1 MGLSAGEVIG
11 TGYEGVFAR
20 RKMTTEQRGRIMQL
34 LEPFKDLLAVRS
46 RTKTAEEN
54 VDTERI
60 YETDFSHF
68 PPSQQAL
75 LLFLRAI
82 VARPALLILDEA
94 SQGMDEESWAR
105 CRALLEKEW
114 EEITQGQGEQA
125 VVVVSHW
132 EEEASL
138 CVLGL
143 VRMLTALLQ
152 VPWEAGQGQVLRL
165 HDGKVVQET

>member
-1 MGLSAGEVIG
+1 MGLSAGEVVG

-20 RKMTTEQRGRIMQL
+20 RKMTEEQRERVMQL
-34 LEPFKDLLAVRS
+34 LEPFRDLLVVRS
-46 RTKTAEEN
+46 RARPNEPTTI
-54 VDTERI
+54 DTERI
-60 YETDFSHF
+60 FETDFSHF

-105 CRALLEKEW
+105 CRALLEREW
-114 EEITQGQGEQA
+114 DEMVRGKAPQA

-132 EEEASL
+132 EEEVNPRDARERS
-138 CVLGL
+138 
-143 VRMLTALLQ
+143 
-152 VPWEAGQGQVLRL
+152 ES
-165 HDGKVVQET
+165 

>member
-1 MGLSAGEVIG
+1 MGLSAGEVVG

-20 RKMTTEQRGRIMQL
+20 RKMTTEQRERIMRL
-34 LEPFKDLLAVRS
+34 LEPFVDLLAVRS
-46 RTKTAEEN
+46 RAKASEATMDA
-54 VDTERI
+54 DSI

-114 EEITQGQGEQA
+114 EEMARGQGEQA

-138 CVLGL
+138 
-143 VRMLTALLQ
+143 
-152 VPWEAGQGQVLRL
+152 
-165 HDGKVVQET
+165 